1 LCKTKNGGYDM
12 KYVIGAEIAKT
23 VENIVNEDISPTIGS
38 YYINKIKKEKGA

>member
-1 LCKTKNGGYDM
+1 M